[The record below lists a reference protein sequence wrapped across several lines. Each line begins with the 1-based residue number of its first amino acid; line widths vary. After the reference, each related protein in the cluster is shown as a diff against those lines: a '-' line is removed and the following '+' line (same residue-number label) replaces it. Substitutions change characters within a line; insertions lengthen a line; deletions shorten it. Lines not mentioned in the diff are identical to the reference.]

1 MFNIFGNP
9 VVRKEERRQRI
20 EGEVEVL
27 KKQQK
32 VVIEGITKDYSVRET
47 STIDSINAQINSLKA
62 QINSLN
68 KAKED
73 KVAIL
78 REEMKVDIDKA
89 INDFDRRIVNKQN
102 KAKKLG
108 YLIDADRK
116 SEEDAINPS
125 LPNAPKERNQMGFG
139 PKILNED
146 VEDKKVSKKKGK

>member
-1 MFNIFGNP
+1 
-9 VVRKEERRQRI
+9 
-20 EGEVEVL
+20 
-27 KKQQK
+27 
-32 VVIEGITKDYSVRET
+32 
-47 STIDSINAQINSLKA
+47 
-62 QINSLN
+62 
-68 KAKED
+68 
-73 KVAIL
+73 
-78 REEMKVDIDKA
+78 MKVDIDKA